1 MYVWSEHQKLLLQI
15 PILSSEFEIL
25 YNSVLEYLA
34 YLAHVIDKMDIT
46 DISTVRPEAH
56 QLSFCETGSKQIAD
70 RMSNR
75 TGSAENDNTMDH
87 ECNICWEKF
96 ELKQHLES
104 HKIRF
109 HNPKISKMIDEVH
122 QGLKLFSCN
131 SCDKS
136 YGNFME
142 LNNHFKMVHKGG
154 KKSQNDLATEFM
166 KDKTAIK
173 DNQNLKEIK
182 ISQQDN
188 VDTENK
194 PEETQFIKKNIVGKS
209 KFRT

>member
-56 QLSFCETGSKQIAD
+56 QLSLSETGSKQIAE

-109 HNPKISKMIDEVH
+109 HNPKISKLLDDVH
-122 QGLKLFSCN
+122 QGLKIFSCN

-136 YGNFME
+136 FTQS
-142 LNNHFKMVHKGG
+142 HFILTHK
-154 KKSQNDLATEFM
+154 E
-166 KDKTAIK
+166 
-173 DNQNLKEIK
+173 NQCI
-182 ISQQDN
+182 I
-188 VDTENK
+188 
-194 PEETQFIKKNIVGKS
+194 
-209 KFRT
+209 